1 MAYIDGAG
9 NTLTAA
15 GEPQE
20 IALQPAPA
28 LTGGGAAT
36 DYPCVAVPSGRFK
49 TVALVVTTPITW
61 TSAGQVTA
69 QLYAGRT
76 AASASDANHP
86 LRGAPVNVG
95 PSGTTLLAG
104 TYLLTQQDIADLQS
118 YLPCVGVRLVFPSAP
133 TAGAASVYVD
143 VAGD

>member
-20 IALQPAPA
+20 IALAPAPA
-28 LTGGGAAT
+28 LVAST

-61 TSAGQVTA
+61 TTAGQVTA

-76 AASASDANHP
+76 ASVTSDAHHP
-86 LRGAPVNVG
+86 LRGLPVNVG
-95 PSGTTLLAG
+95 PSGTTLAAG

-118 YLPCVGVRLVFPSAP
+118 YLPAVGVRLVFPSAP
-133 TAGAASVYVD
+133 TAGAAAVYVD

>member
-20 IALQPAPA
+20 ITLAPTPA
-28 LTGGGAAT
+28 LLANT

-61 TSAGQVTA
+61 TSVGQVTA

-95 PSGTTLLAG
+95 PSGTTLAAG

-118 YLPCVGVRLVFPSAP
+118 YLPAVGVRLVFPSAP
-133 TAGAASVYVD
+133 SAGAATVFVD